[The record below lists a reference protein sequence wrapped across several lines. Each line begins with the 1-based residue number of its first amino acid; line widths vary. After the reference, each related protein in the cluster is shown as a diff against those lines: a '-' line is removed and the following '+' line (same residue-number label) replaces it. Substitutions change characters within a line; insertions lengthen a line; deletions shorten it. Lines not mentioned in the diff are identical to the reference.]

1 MAPPA
6 PLSPRSRRQR
16 RSQPAPSS
24 AAAAAP
30 QPVSAPA
37 APAGFRLTSLAADT
51 LLLVADFLPF
61 TQRLRLLQL
70 SRAFRAALLEDG
82 RLLEEIAIP
91 DWCTRLQPSDIA
103 RLFRLVAPGRVRAL
117 RIG

>member
-1 MAPPA
+1 
-6 PLSPRSRRQR
+6 
-16 RSQPAPSS
+16 
-24 AAAAAP
+24 
-30 QPVSAPA
+30 VSAPA

-91 DWCTRLQPSDIA
+91 DWCTRPQPSDIA